1 MKYIVETHRIATVSL
16 LLIGLTLILTVSPA
30 FRPAITAFL
39 DGAAYNLISE
49 KMYNATIAS
58 LIMLMAA
65 LSLALHR
72 RDQIIILQEKLLREQ
87 MKDIEVNSRAIH
99 DHTVACE
106 TNPDG
111 KILDISKS
119 FEQLFEYDRE
129 EILGKK
135 IDILYE
141 DDRHDKN
148 YLKVL
153 DVLSGGQTYSGE
165 QRLRTKSGKVVTTLS
180 TIVPYFDEDGNH
192 IKNVSMRTDV
202 TELRRSDA
210 EKYLTALLK
219 KFQDAVY
226 IYTVDTQ
233 KILFMN
239 DIALEK
245 SGWSDGEATSKYVH
259 ETDSKF
265 DKALFAAHIQPILDG
280 EKQTATAQVWQGSE
294 FVEIV
299 TRLHTL
305 PDETP
310 VFVSVSRD
318 ISERKKIESE
328 KLKSV
333 SYVSHELRTPL
344 TSIIGSLKLLKSG
357 AVGDLENKIGSVVDI
372 AERNSERMLEVLNSI
387 LDLEKFEAGKMNFT
401 LKPTSLVSLV
411 NSAVEMNK
419 GYGDEHGVSFS
430 VKNVPPIAVVLGSS
444 SHLMQVMSN
453 LMSNAAK
460 FSPRGGD
467 ICVELVEKTSFW
479 RISVT
484 DKGPGIPLESQDK
497 VFNSFAQLKPA
508 DGKYRAGTG
517 LGLTISKK
525 IVERHSGRIGLVS
538 VVGEGTTF
546 YFDIPKPELG
556 SSDEML
562 TSSKIAA

>member
-1 MKYIVETHRIATVSL
+1 MNYIVETHRIAKISV
-16 LLIGLTLILTVSPA
+16 LLIGVTLILTVTPA
-30 FRPAITAFL
+30 FRTAIIAFV
-39 DGAAYNLISE
+39 DGATYNLVSE

-72 RDQIIILQEKLLREQ
+72 RDQIIVLQEKLLRAQ
-87 MKDIEVNSRAIH
+87 MKDIEVNSRAVH
-99 DHTVACE
+99 NHTIACE
-106 TNPDG
+106 TSPDG
-111 KILDISKS
+111 KILDVSKS
-119 FEQLFEYDRE
+119 FVQLFEYDRD
-129 EILGKK
+129 EILGKT
-135 IDILYE
+135 IDVLYE
-141 DDRHDKN
+141 DDRHDKD

-153 DVLSGGQTYSGE
+153 DILASGQTYSDE

-192 IKNVSMRTDV
+192 TKNISMRTDV

-210 EKYLTALLK
+210 ERYLTALLK

-245 SGWSDGEATSKYVH
+245 SGWTDGEATSKYVH
-259 ETDSKF
+259 ETDGKF

-294 FVEIV
+294 FVEII

-318 ISERKKIESE
+318 ISERKKVESE
-328 KLKSV
+328 KIKSV

-344 TSIIGSLKLLKSG
+344 TSIIGALKLLKSG
-357 AVGDLENKIGSVVDI
+357 AVGDLENKVGSVVDI
-372 AERNSERMLEVLNSI
+372 AERNSERMLEVLNDI
-387 LDLEKFEAGKMNFT
+387 LDLEKIEAGKLDFS
-401 LKPTSLVSLV
+401 LKPTSLVKLV

-419 GYGDEHGVSFS
+419 GYADEHGVSFS
-430 VKNVPPIAVVLGSS
+430 VGKVPPIAVVLGSS

-460 FSPRGGD
+460 FSPSGGD
-467 ICVELVEKTSFW
+467 ICVDLVEKAKFW

-484 DKGPGIPLESQDK
+484 DKGPGIPPESQDK

-508 DGKYRAGTG
+508 DGKHRAGTG
-517 LGLTISKK
+517 LGLTIAKK
-525 IVERHSGRIGLVS
+525 IVERHSGQIGLIS

-556 SSDEML
+556 SGDEL
-562 TSSKIAA
+562 LSSSNIAA